1 MKHIIITR
9 VKFDDEKL
17 FQKYFEVMKEVYIP
31 SIKSQTNKNFEI
43 GFITHQKHIVH
54 LKKFFDKNVHFFN
67 TFSEAK
73 NFCINNNFD
82 LQTRHDCDDWMGE
95 NYVQRIQEVYN
106 QNITKYDKFLIH
118 SQVHKVNYQT
128 NELYLHNIPYWNEQS
143 KSGFISSFLTLC
155 QKKVDNFVFNG
166 NHVKMNETTT
176 SNIIYLNEN
185 LVRLTVHGNNIYSKI
200 RDHDVKVGDLTYY
213 DISLVVPS
221 FDNTEFIIEF
231 INSVK
236 KSTKNFKVE
245 LLIGIDA
252 CEKTKNF
259 VNSSKLILD
268 ENITFYFFDK
278 NVGPYIIR
286 NSLANI
292 SKSNKILFVDS
303 DDILHENIITETIE
317 SLKTNDIVRF
327 KFYNFK
333 NDSDLKEYKKENINP
348 FPSIG
353 QLGVKKN
360 MFMSLNGF
368 EPWICSAD
376 SEFMMREG
384 GNKFKVKIINDIL
397 YFRRRHE
404 NSITTK
410 KETSYNSKIRED
422 YNNIIKTKQITKNI
436 GKLIELP
443 VTKFFKLNGESK
455 LELINNYDN
464 LALFNLKK
472 SENQNVKLTNN
483 LNLSIIVPTYKNVQF
498 LPECFE
504 SVLKSIK
511 DLDCEILVGID
522 GCQGTL
528 DYIKKNSFDNR
539 FKFYFFEKNVGPYV
553 IKNTL
558 ANISSSDKLLFFD
571 SDDIMLENIITD
583 TLSILDN
590 HNIYRPMY
598 LDFVNGMTPKSTTNI
613 KTNHFGYG
621 VFGIKKDFFIGLKG
635 FNGWRCEAD
644 SDFHNRLR
652 LNNTITSIGKTVSF
666 LRRIHTNSLTTKPET
681 NYTSKLR
688 AHYRNL
694 TNKNNKPV
702 CEKFETSNYTIVNV
716 TELKQQREII
726 LEQKNNI
733 KKLLTSIIGDT
744 TIKTE
749 IDYGKINEVISKN
762 NSYDVK
768 SSIKPIREN
777 LPKDRNELLEK
788 KKNSNTDQISKILPV
803 KPNRRNNSPNIFGSR
818 KKI

>member
-9 VKFDDEKL
+9 IKFDDDKL
-17 FQKYFEVMKEVYIP
+17 FQKYFEVMKEVYVP

-82 LQTRHDCDDWMGE
+82 LQTRHDCDDWMSE
-95 NYVQRIQEVYN
+95 NYIQRIQEVYN
-106 QNITKYDKFLIH
+106 QNRTKYDKFLIH

-128 NELYLHNIPYWNEQS
+128 NELYLHNIPYWTEQS

-155 QKKVDNFVFNG
+155 QKKVDNFIFNG

-200 RDHDVKVGDLTYY
+200 RDHDVKVGDLTHY

-221 FDNTEFIIEF
+221 FDNTEFITEF

-268 ENITFYFFDK
+268 ENATFYFFDK

-292 SKSNKILFVDS
+292 SKSNNILFVDS

-317 SLKTNDIVRF
+317 SLKSNDIVRF

-333 NDSDLKEYKKENINP
+333 NENDLKEYKTENINP

-353 QLGVKKN
+353 QLGIKKN

-376 SEFMMREG
+376 SEFKMREE

-397 YFRRRHE
+397 YFRRRHK
-404 NSITTK
+404 NSITAK
-410 KETSYNSKIRED
+410 KETAYKSKIRED
-422 YNNIIKTKQITKNI
+422 YNNIIKTKKITKNI

-443 VTKFFKLNGESK
+443 VTKFFKLNSESK
-455 LELINNYDN
+455 LQLINDYDN
-464 LALFNLKK
+464 LGLFNLKK
-472 SENQNVKLTNN
+472 SQNQNVKLTNN
-483 LNLSIIVPTYKNVQF
+483 LNLSIIIPTYKNTQF
-498 LPECFE
+498 LPECFD
-504 SVLKSIK
+504 SILKSIK

-522 GCQGTL
+522 SCQETL
-528 DYIKKNSFDNR
+528 KYVENGKFDSR

-558 ANISSSDKLLFFD
+558 STISSSDKLLFFD
-571 SDDIMLENIITD
+571 SDDIMLEHMMVEVVANLESSD
-583 TLSILDN
+583 L
-590 HNIYRPMY
+590 YRPMY
-598 LDFVNGMTPKSTTNI
+598 YDFINQETPKLLNV
-613 KTNHFGYG
+613 KTNYFGYG
-621 VFGIKKDFFIGLKG
+621 VFGIKKNIFLNLNG
-635 FNGWRCEAD
+635 FEGWRCEAD
-644 SDFHNRLR
+644 NDFLNRISK
-652 LNNTITSIGKTVSF
+652 NNVNISLGKSISF
-666 LRRIHTNSLTTKPET
+666 LRRLHSEGLTSHPNT
-681 NYTSKLR
+681 NYHSKLR
-688 AHYRNL
+688 QTYREL
-694 TNKNNKPV
+694 SKTIRSNNA
-702 CEKFETSNYTIVNV
+702 CEKLITEPFKEISYNYYVM
-716 TELKQQREII
+716 EI
-726 LEQKNNI
+726 K
-733 KKLLTSIIGDT
+733 
-744 TIKTE
+744 
-749 IDYGKINEVISKN
+749 
-762 NSYDVK
+762 SYDDKNTLKK
-768 SSIKPIREN
+768 SLIDSIKNTKKKVTTEVDYNQINKVILPPIKEEKITSKEN
-777 LPKDRNELLEK
+777 LPKNRNELFEK
-788 KKNSNTDQISKILPV
+788 KKNSNLEQLKKLISI
-803 KPNRRNNSPNIFGSR
+803 KPSRRSDTPNIFASR